1 MKNYTREDAQT
12 LIRKE
17 GTPDYMLVEGILFTM
32 EEYDEKGRYINYLN
46 RSHWI
51 EMEVVTSNRY
61 GEMEFS
67 DADVQIRDSNSYR
80 VGFSYL
86 DEITTGEL

>member
-51 EMEVVTSNRY
+51 EME
-61 GEMEFS
+61 
-67 DADVQIRDSNSYR
+67 AK
-80 VGFSYL
+80 
-86 DEITTGEL
+86 